1 MDIRKLLFKTLNI
14 KPITNLTV
22 DNKVY
27 YLHIPNIPKE
37 GQYVEYE
44 ILNESGE
51 DYSDGREILTTY
63 RIQVDIFSYE
73 AGDKFF
79 ELEKEIRKAMLSNG
93 FIKENVFDAYE
104 KETKLYHKAM
114 RFNITL

>member
-44 ILNESGE
+44 ILNEYGE

-63 RIQVDIFSYE
+63 RIQVDIFSYK

-104 KETKLYHKAM
+104 KDTKLYHKAL

>member
-1 MDIRKLLFKTLNI
+1 MDIKKLLFKTLNI

-22 DNKVY
+22 DNHVY
-27 YLHIPNIPKE
+27 YLHIPNIPKK

-44 ILNESGE
+44 ILSEFGE
-51 DYSDGREILTTY
+51 DYSDGQEILTKY
-63 RIQVDIFSYE
+63 KIQVDIFGYE

-79 ELEKEIRKAMLSNG
+79 KLEEEIRRAMLNNG

-104 KETKLYHKAM
+104 KDTKLYHKALK
-114 RFNITL
+114 FNITI

>member
-44 ILNESGE
+44 ILNEYGE
-51 DYSDGREILTTY
+51 DYSDGQEILTTY
-63 RIQVDIFSYE
+63 RIQVDIFSYKADE
-73 AGDKFF
+73 KFF